1 METLLSTEFTYLI
14 IIISDPRLTPVL
26 CVIHFEKKFSYC
38 LKKKWQL
45 GMFLGIEHHFDKG
58 PYLDGKEQSDE
69 KINPMVCFIKR
80 RVP

>member
-1 METLLSTEFTYLI
+1 
-14 IIISDPRLTPVL
+14 
-26 CVIHFEKKFSYC
+26 
-38 LKKKWQL
+38 
-45 GMFLGIEHHFDKG
+45 MFLGIEHHFDKG